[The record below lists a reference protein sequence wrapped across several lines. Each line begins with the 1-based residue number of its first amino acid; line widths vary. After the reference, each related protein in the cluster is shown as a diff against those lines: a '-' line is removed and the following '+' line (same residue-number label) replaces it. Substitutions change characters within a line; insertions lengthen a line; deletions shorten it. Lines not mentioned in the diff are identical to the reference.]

1 MSIVT
6 NARLARAKYQAVRRV
21 FGNEESIKESFEKTA
36 HLSGFCSRF
45 QRPRQDIVRI
55 KVNTEEI
62 LKRIRIAIITDVKD
76 NCYGESDDEEVCISG
91 VMEMTDEEL
100 ITTLIHESLHYIC
113 YTDRGYGW
121 RSMCTRDEHHAM
133 FLYHRDIQDYPTCVS
148 CIETTDCDC
157 C

>member
-1 MSIVT
+1 MSLVT

-21 FGNEESIKESFEKTA
+21 IGNEDRIVDCFVRTA
-36 HLSGFCSRF
+36 NMPAYCNRF
-45 QRPRQDIVRI
+45 SRPRQKIARI
-55 KVNTEEI
+55 YVKTDEI
-62 LKRIRIAIITDVKD
+62 LKRIRIAILTDVKD
-76 NCYGESDDEEVCISG
+76 NCYGESDDVEVCISK

-100 ITTLIHESLHYIC
+100 VTTLIHEALHYIC
-113 YTDRGYGW
+113 YTDRGYGY
-121 RSMCTRDEHHAM
+121 RCMCTRDEHHAM